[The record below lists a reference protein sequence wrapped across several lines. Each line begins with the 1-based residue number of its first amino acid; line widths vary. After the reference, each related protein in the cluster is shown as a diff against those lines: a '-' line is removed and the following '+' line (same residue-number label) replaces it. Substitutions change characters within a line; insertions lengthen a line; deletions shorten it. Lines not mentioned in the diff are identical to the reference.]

1 MNEVFHEKL
10 HSILIE
16 EMFKHHDRLLI
27 FTKSDNLNKIPYDK
41 VKVLSILDS
50 LNKSLEEK
58 NYKEADKLSEQLRLY
73 EYESEINKTFEKLF
87 NQIIQF
93 ETKSSIDLISQLK
106 IQLNERT

>member
-1 MNEVFHEKL
+1 
-10 HSILIE
+10 
-16 EMFKHHDRLLI
+16 MFKHHDRLLI